1 MRIGFW
7 LAALIAGF
15 LVWALDARA
24 QDVSDH
30 RHQAPAEVT
39 EGCADT
45 ADTDAP

>member
-1 MRIGFW
+1 MRIVFW

-15 LVWALDARA
+15 LAWALDARA

-30 RHQAPAEVT
+30 RHHAPAEVT

-45 ADTDAP
+45 GGTDAP